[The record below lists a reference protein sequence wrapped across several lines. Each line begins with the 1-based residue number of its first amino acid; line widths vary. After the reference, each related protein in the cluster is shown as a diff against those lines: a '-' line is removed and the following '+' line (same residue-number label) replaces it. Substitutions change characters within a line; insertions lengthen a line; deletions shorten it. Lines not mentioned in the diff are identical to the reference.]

1 MVLLARGSSDGEPRV
16 FLRNWLVGQLHA
28 FIAMLIGLAGIGGH
42 YHQLAALTRPPSKR
56 RGAADRAEYSEVAGV
71 AAGVASTFP
80 DAERPEVV

>member
-42 YHQLAALTRPPSKR
+42 YHQLAALTRPPSKDEAR
-56 RGAADRAEYSEVAGV
+56 RIAPNIAKLLELLLASP
-71 AAGVASTFP
+71 STFP